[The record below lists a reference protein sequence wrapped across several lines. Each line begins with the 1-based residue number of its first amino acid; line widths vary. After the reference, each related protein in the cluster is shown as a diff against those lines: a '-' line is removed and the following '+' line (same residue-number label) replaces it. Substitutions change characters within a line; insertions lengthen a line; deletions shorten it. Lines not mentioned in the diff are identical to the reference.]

1 MYVLKLWE
9 AVRLFTVMACA
20 NLVFLPS
27 KNWSNMRHLNQTQ
40 RDLML
45 RLLMPLNSLGFYC
58 EIYNRNVQISTDL
71 QRLNENVFI
80 ADRIPEIIAWRFK
93 TNQLFWRS
101 QKVNLIDCYCEQIPH
116 VFTFSSLRLRN
127 AYQSKLLWYCTFFP
141 VDVSLQRNPLV
152 NPFTDY

>member
-1 MYVLKLWE
+1 
-9 AVRLFTVMACA
+9 
-20 NLVFLPS
+20 
-27 KNWSNMRHLNQTQ
+27 MRHLNQTQ
-40 RDLML
+40 GDLML
-45 RLLMPLNSLGFYC
+45 RLLMPLNSLGFCC

-93 TNQLFWRS
+93 TNQLLWRS

-127 AYQSKLLWYCTFFP
+127 AYQSKLL
-141 VDVSLQRNPLV
+141 
-152 NPFTDY
+152 